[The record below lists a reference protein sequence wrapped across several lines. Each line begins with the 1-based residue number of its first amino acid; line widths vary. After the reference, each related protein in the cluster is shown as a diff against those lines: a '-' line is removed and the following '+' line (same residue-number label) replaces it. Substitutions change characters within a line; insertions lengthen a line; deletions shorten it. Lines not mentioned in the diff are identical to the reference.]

1 MPRTDC
7 FCLSR
12 EQYRKNCYSGK
23 WCMQMKPRCMYCKK
37 KQSSMWLYRTGND
50 SLISIVFCMATKPAG
65 AEIMSKSFWKY
76 SISML
81 DTIRFPES
89 PAAATGHIC
98 GKRSR
103 RLYCRNAAAR
113 LSQISRGYCDQHT
126 AFGRKP
132 EKSSG
137 DMSMGSGLYGKR
149 SERPSLRYLHNRTE
163 SRICHLPLAK
173 KDCSVMHLLR
183 KSQCSDLRHSKKHQR
198 QTTLHQEITSS
209 SFSKILQTWKFRSIR
224 SSSNR

>member
-12 EQYRKNCYSGK
+12 GQYRKNCYSGK

-37 KQSSMWLYRTGND
+37 KQSSMWPYRTGND

-76 SISML
+76 FIAMP

-103 RLYCRNAAAR
+103 RPYCRNAAAR

-137 DMSMGSGLYGKR
+137 NMSMAVDYMENGLKDPRCDISTTVQKVGFAIYR
-149 SERPSLRYLHNRTE
+149 WP
-163 SRICHLPLAK
+163 K
-173 KDCSVMHLLR
+173 KTV
-183 KSQCSDLRHSKKHQR
+183 Q
-198 QTTLHQEITSS
+198 
-209 SFSKILQTWKFRSIR
+209 
-224 SSSNR
+224 

>member
-1 MPRTDC
+1 
-7 FCLSR
+7 
-12 EQYRKNCYSGK
+12 
-23 WCMQMKPRCMYCKK
+23 
-37 KQSSMWLYRTGND
+37 MWLYRTSND

-76 SISML
+76 SISMP

-132 EKSSG
+132 EKVVGIWAWAVDYMENDLKDPRCDISTTVQKVGFAIYRCPKKTVQWCTYCARVSAAIYGIVKSIKGKQRCTKRLSPVPFQKSCRHGNSDPSGASQTDNAYPPNETMSSP
-137 DMSMGSGLYGKR
+137 GLSK
-149 SERPSLRYLHNRTE
+149 
-163 SRICHLPLAK
+163 
-173 KDCSVMHLLR
+173 VR
-183 KSQCSDLRHSKKHQR
+183 K
-198 QTTLHQEITSS
+198 
-209 SFSKILQTWKFRSIR
+209 
-224 SSSNR
+224 